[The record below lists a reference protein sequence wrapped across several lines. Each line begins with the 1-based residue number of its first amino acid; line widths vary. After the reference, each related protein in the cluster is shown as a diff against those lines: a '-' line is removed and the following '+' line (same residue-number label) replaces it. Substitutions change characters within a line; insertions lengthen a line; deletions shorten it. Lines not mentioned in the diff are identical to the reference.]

1 VPPRSG
7 PAVELPDR
15 LPPHMEMQVRGF
27 LRYLEAE
34 RSASPY
40 TLRNYG
46 REVREFLR
54 YLLSENVV
62 DWAQV
67 DREVLRGYLAWL
79 SARGY
84 ARGSIARRVAEVHSF
99 GSYLQREGWAATNP
113 FTIMQAQAPKV
124 KRRLPSVLAVPEA
137 AALVS
142 LPADGS
148 PDGLRAAVALRNRA
162 ILEVLYAGG
171 LRVSELVGLD
181 LEDYNAGRG
190 ELRVLGKG
198 SKERLALLGAPAREW
213 LDRYI
218 REGRRLFLRK
228 ESRQRALFLNRRGG
242 RLTARSVQAM
252 LRECAI
258 KAGFDKRITPHV
270 LRHTFATHLLDGGA
284 DLRVVQ
290 ELLGH
295 AQLSTTQVYTHV
307 SRSRVRAV
315 YLKAHP
321 RAQSE
326 TPRDDPAKEV
336 P

>member
-1 VPPRSG
+1 
-7 PAVELPDR
+7 
-15 LPPHMEMQVRGF
+15 MEIQLRGF

-54 YLLSENVV
+54 FLVRANVT

-79 SARGY
+79 TARGY

-99 GSYLQREGWAATNP
+99 GSYLYREGWAASNP
-113 FTIMQAQAPKV
+113 FTVMQAQAPKV
-124 KRRLPSVLAVPEA
+124 KRRLPTVLAVPEA

-142 LPADGS
+142 LPAEDT
-148 PDGLRAAVALRNRA
+148 PDGMQAAVALRNRA

-181 LEDYNAGRG
+181 LEDYDAARG

-198 SKERLALLGAPAREW
+198 NKERLALLGAPARRW

-218 REGRRLFLRK
+218 HEGRRLFLPRHGR
-228 ESRQRALFLNRRGG
+228 ERALFLNRRGG

-252 LRECAI
+252 MRECAI
-258 KAGFDKRITPHV
+258 KAGLDRRVTPHM

-295 AQLSTTQVYTHV
+295 AQLSTTQIYTHV

-326 TPRDDPAKEV
+326 ELRDDPPKEA